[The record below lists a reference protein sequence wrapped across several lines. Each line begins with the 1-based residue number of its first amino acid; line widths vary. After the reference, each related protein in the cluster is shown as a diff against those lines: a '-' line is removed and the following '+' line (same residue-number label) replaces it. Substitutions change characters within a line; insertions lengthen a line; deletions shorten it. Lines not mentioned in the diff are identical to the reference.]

1 MGVCFYYCLGWARYW
16 GGGGFYLD
24 VFLCYK
30 YTYIIVHIFFAHLA
44 KILKTSLPQ

>member
-1 MGVCFYYCLGWARYW
+1 MSVCFDYDSGWPRYW
-16 GGGGFYLD
+16 GGGFYLD